1 MQGVLTKH
9 SLRRQSMK
17 SRNSLLKAL
26 AAVMAA
32 SMILTVAGCGGGG
45 NSSTAGSSTSSKTE
59 SSAAESTDGG
69 DASSEVT
76 GSSGP
81 DDTTEH
87 YEFDAYYSYQG
98 SVKPWGEDAASKY
111 MNEKFNITVNYSCPE
126 ADADS
131 RLNLMISSDDLP
143 DVIILDR
150 NANWQKLIS
159 LGKLVDINTLR
170 YEGCSFDEDILESS
184 QKLLSVNGGLY
195 GIPNWA
201 RKGATGGNASWMV
214 NHDVYEQLGS
224 PELKTLEDLHQFML
238 DAKDKGVKT
247 SDGQSI
253 FPWLPR
259 QDDNGFNTVS
269 AIYRSYGNP
278 NLVDTYWSQAD
289 NDIKLA
295 VFDDNYVSALKI
307 ANQWFREGLFPE
319 TIYTDSNDQYV
330 EKLSNGRGAV
340 LYYDFSQDD
349 TNHFRTLLQEKDG
362 NTYDLL
368 GWELKDS
375 PIFPPAEG
383 VDWVYGEENGT
394 PGSNVNCITTKAEN
408 PQRIFDLYSW
418 MLTKDGSINMMYG
431 PEGGLWEG
439 KDEEG
444 NPILK
449 KPEEELSSDE
459 KNAAGC
465 WFWAQP
471 AHADNVDL
479 TKYAVNDAQP
489 EASRSWVISIQAH
502 VFTPEDSI
510 HPAVPGQKFLTDE
523 NANLSLEIDPNDD
536 LGMARQ
542 AITDECKMRIPQIIM
557 ASDDAT
563 FDKLVQDLKDFAESN
578 QVHDIEKIYTDKR
591 ASNIELQGYTVCP
604 GGAQH
609 IMVAKGIA
617 QVYTGTLYNPGT
629 LIFSGFAWKCSGCGM
644 MLGTEGSPLRSGVI
658 GRYAINNCSYTDTMA
673 LFYGGV
679 TGTFYGNI
687 KTDSFW
693 KHFAFT
699 L

>member
-1 MQGVLTKH
+1 
-9 SLRRQSMK
+9 MK
-17 SRNSLLKAL
+17 SKNSLLKAL

-45 NSSTAGSSTSSKTE
+45 NSSTAESSTSSKTE
-59 SSAAESTDGG
+59 SSAAESTSGG
-69 DASSEVT
+69 DESSATT

-111 MNEKFNITVNYSCPE
+111 MNEKFNITLNYSCPE

-131 RLNLMISSDDLP
+131 KLNLMISSDDLP

-150 NANWQKLIS
+150 NANWLKLIN
-159 LGKLVDINTLR
+159 LGKLVDINTLK
-170 YEGCSFDEDILESS
+170 YEGCSFDEDILEST

-201 RKGATGGNASWMV
+201 RKGATGGNMSWMV

-224 PELKTLEDLHQFML
+224 PELKTLDDLHDFMVA
-238 DAKDKGVKT
+238 AKDANVKT
-247 SDGQSI
+247 SDDQSI

-259 QDDNGFNTVS
+259 NDDNGFYTVS

-295 VFDDNYVSALKI
+295 VYDDNYISALKI
-307 ANQWFREGLFPE
+307 ANQWYKEGLFPE
-319 TIYTDSNDQYV
+319 TTYTDSTDQYT
-330 EKLSNGRGAV
+330 EKLSNGRAAV

-349 TNHFRTLLQEKDG
+349 TTHFRTLLQEKDG

-368 GWELKDS
+368 GWELKDF
-375 PIFPPAEG
+375 PIYPAADG
-383 VDWVYGEENGT
+383 VDYVYGEEGGT
-394 PGSNVNCITTKAEN
+394 VGWNVNCITTKAEN
-408 PQRIFDLYSW
+408 PQRIFDLYTW

-449 KPEEELSSDE
+449 KPEEELTSDE

-465 WFWAQP
+465 WFWSQP
-471 AHADNVDL
+471 AHSDNVDL
-479 TKYAVNDAQP
+479 TKYAVNEQQP
-489 EASRSWVISIQAH
+489 EASRSWVISIQDH

-510 HPAVPGQKFLTDE
+510 HPAIPGQKFLTDE
-523 NANLSLEIDPNDD
+523 NTGLSLEIDPTED

-591 ASNIELQGYTVCP
+591 AANIELQGYT
-604 GGAQH
+604 AYQDYYD
-609 IMVAKGIA
+609 AK
-617 QVYTGTLYNPGT
+617 
-629 LIFSGFAWKCSGCGM
+629 K
-644 MLGTEGSPLRSGVI
+644 
-658 GRYAINNCSYTDTMA
+658 
-673 LFYGGV
+673 
-679 TGTFYGNI
+679 
-687 KTDSFW
+687 
-693 KHFAFT
+693 
-699 L
+699 

>member
-1 MQGVLTKH
+1 
-9 SLRRQSMK
+9 MK

-45 NSSTAGSSTSSKTE
+45 NSSTAESSTSSKTE

-76 GSSGP
+76 SSSGP

-439 KDEEG
+439 KDENG

-489 EASRSWVISIQAH
+489 EESRSWVISIQAH

-523 NANLSLEIDPNDD
+523 NANLSLEIDPTED
-536 LGMARQ
+536 LGMSRQ

-591 ASNIELQGYTVCP
+591 ASNIELQGYTAYQEYYD
-604 GGAQH
+604 AQ
-609 IMVAKGIA
+609 K
-617 QVYTGTLYNPGT
+617 
-629 LIFSGFAWKCSGCGM
+629 
-644 MLGTEGSPLRSGVI
+644 
-658 GRYAINNCSYTDTMA
+658 
-673 LFYGGV
+673 
-679 TGTFYGNI
+679 
-687 KTDSFW
+687 
-693 KHFAFT
+693 
-699 L
+699 

>member
-1 MQGVLTKH
+1 
-9 SLRRQSMK
+9 MK

-45 NSSTAGSSTSSKTE
+45 SSSAADSSTSSKTE
-59 SSAAESTDGG
+59 SSAAESTSGG
-69 DASSEVT
+69 DDSSATT

-81 DDTTEH
+81 DDTTEP

-111 MNEKFNITVNYSCPE
+111 MNEKFNIKVNYSCPE

-131 RLNLMISSDDLP
+131 KLNLMISSDDLP

-150 NANWQKLIS
+150 NANWLKLIN
-159 LGKLVDINTLR
+159 LGKLVDINTLK
-170 YEGCSFDEDILESS
+170 YEGCSFDEDILEST

-201 RKGATGGNASWMV
+201 RKGATGGNMSWMV

-238 DAKDKGVKT
+238 DAKEKGVKT
-247 SDGQSI
+247 SDDQSI

-259 QDDNGFNTVS
+259 QDDNGFYTVS

-278 NLVDTYWSQAD
+278 NLIDTYWSQAD
-289 NDIKLA
+289 NDVKLA
-295 VFDDNYVSALKI
+295 VYDDNYIAALKI
-307 ANQWFREGLFPE
+307 ANQWYKEGLFPE
-319 TIYTDSNDQYV
+319 TTYTDSNDQFV
-330 EKLSNGRGAV
+330 EKLSNGRAAIT
-340 LYYDFSQDD
+340 YYDFSQDD

-375 PIFPPAEG
+375 PIYPAADG
-383 VDWVYGEENGT
+383 VDYVYGEEGGT
-394 PGSNVNCITTKAEN
+394 VGWNVNCITTKAEN

-439 KDEEG
+439 KDDEG

-449 KPEEELSSDE
+449 KPEEELTSDE

-465 WFWAQP
+465 WFWSQP
-471 AHADNVDL
+471 AHSDNVDL
-479 TKYAVNDAQP
+479 TKYAVNEQQP
-489 EASRSWVISIQAH
+489 EGSRSWVISIQDH

-523 NANLSLEIDPNDD
+523 NTGLSLEIDPTDD

-591 ASNIELQGYTVCP
+591 AANIELQGYTAYQDYYD
-604 GGAQH
+604 AQ
-609 IMVAKGIA
+609 K
-617 QVYTGTLYNPGT
+617 
-629 LIFSGFAWKCSGCGM
+629 
-644 MLGTEGSPLRSGVI
+644 
-658 GRYAINNCSYTDTMA
+658 
-673 LFYGGV
+673 
-679 TGTFYGNI
+679 
-687 KTDSFW
+687 
-693 KHFAFT
+693 
-699 L
+699 

>member
-1 MQGVLTKH
+1 
-9 SLRRQSMK
+9 MK

-45 NSSTAGSSTSSKTE
+45 NSSTAESSTSSKTE

-143 DVIILDR
+143 DVIIMDR

-201 RKGATGGNASWMV
+201 RKGATGGNTGWMV

-238 DAKDKGVKT
+238 DAKDKGVTT

-349 TNHFRTLLQEKDG
+349 VNHFRTLLQEKDG

-383 VDWVYGEENGT
+383 VDWVYGEEYGT
-394 PGSNVNCITTKAEN
+394 TGSNVNCITTKAEN

-439 KDEEG
+439 KDENG

-489 EASRSWVISIQAH
+489 EESRSWVISIQAH

-523 NANLSLEIDPNDD
+523 NANLSLEIDPTED

-542 AITDECKMRIPQIIM
+542 AIADECKMRIPQIIM

-591 ASNIELQGYTVCP
+591 ASNIELQGYTAYQDYYD
-604 GGAQH
+604 AQ
-609 IMVAKGIA
+609 K
-617 QVYTGTLYNPGT
+617 
-629 LIFSGFAWKCSGCGM
+629 
-644 MLGTEGSPLRSGVI
+644 
-658 GRYAINNCSYTDTMA
+658 
-673 LFYGGV
+673 
-679 TGTFYGNI
+679 
-687 KTDSFW
+687 
-693 KHFAFT
+693 
-699 L
+699 

>member
-1 MQGVLTKH
+1 
-9 SLRRQSMK
+9 MK
-17 SRNSLLKAL
+17 SKNSLLKAL

-45 NSSTAGSSTSSKTE
+45 SSSTAGSSTSSKTE
-59 SSAAESTDGG
+59 SSAAESTDGS

-81 DDTTEH
+81 DDTTEP

-111 MNEKFNITVNYSCPE
+111 MNEKFNIKVNYSCPE

-131 RLNLMISSDDLP
+131 KLNLMISSDDLP

-150 NANWQKLIS
+150 NANWLKLIS
-159 LGKLVDINTLR
+159 LGKLVDINTLK
-170 YEGCSFDEDILESS
+170 YEGCSFDEDILEST

-201 RKGATGGNASWMV
+201 RKGATGGNMSWMV

-247 SDGQSI
+247 SDDQSI

-259 QDDNGFNTVS
+259 QDDNGFYTVS

-278 NLVDTYWSQAD
+278 NLIDTYWSQAD
-289 NDIKLA
+289 NDVKLA
-295 VFDDNYVSALKI
+295 VYDDNYIAALKI
-307 ANQWFREGLFPE
+307 ANQWYKEGLFPE
-319 TIYTDSNDQYV
+319 TTYTDSNDQFV
-330 EKLSNGRGAV
+330 EKLSNGRAAIT
-340 LYYDFSQDD
+340 YYDFSQDD

-375 PIFPPAEG
+375 PIYPAADG
-383 VDWVYGEENGT
+383 VDYVYGEEGGT
-394 PGSNVNCITTKAEN
+394 VGWNVNCITTKAEN
-408 PQRIFDLYSW
+408 PQRIFDLYTW

-449 KPEEELSSDE
+449 KPEEELTSDE

-465 WFWAQP
+465 WFWSQP
-471 AHADNVDL
+471 AHSDNVDL
-479 TKYAVNDAQP
+479 TKYAVNEQQP
-489 EASRSWVISIQAH
+489 EGSRSWVISIQDH

-510 HPAVPGQKFLTDE
+510 HPAIPGQKFLTDE
-523 NANLSLEIDPNDD
+523 NTGLSLEIDPTED

-591 ASNIELQGYTVCP
+591 ASNIELQGYT
-604 GGAQH
+604 AYQDYYD
-609 IMVAKGIA
+609 AK
-617 QVYTGTLYNPGT
+617 
-629 LIFSGFAWKCSGCGM
+629 K
-644 MLGTEGSPLRSGVI
+644 
-658 GRYAINNCSYTDTMA
+658 
-673 LFYGGV
+673 
-679 TGTFYGNI
+679 
-687 KTDSFW
+687 
-693 KHFAFT
+693 
-699 L
+699 

>member
-1 MQGVLTKH
+1 
-9 SLRRQSMK
+9 MK
-17 SRNSLLKAL
+17 SKNSLLKAL

-45 NSSTAGSSTSSKTE
+45 NSSTADSSTSSKTE
-59 SSAAESTDGG
+59 SSAAESTSGG
-69 DASSEVT
+69 DDSSATT

-111 MNEKFNITVNYSCPE
+111 MNEKFNITLNYSCPE

-143 DVIILDR
+143 DVVILDR
-150 NANWQKLIS
+150 NANWLKLIS
-159 LGKLVDINTLR
+159 LGKLVDINTLK
-170 YEGCSFDEDILESS
+170 YEGCSFDEDILEST

-201 RKGATGGNASWMV
+201 RKGATGGNMSWMV

-238 DAKDKGVKT
+238 DAKEKDVKT

-259 QDDNGFNTVS
+259 NDDNGFYTVS

-295 VFDDNYVSALKI
+295 VYDDNYISALKI
-307 ANQWFREGLFPE
+307 ANQWYKEGLFPE
-319 TIYTDSNDQYV
+319 TTYTDSTDQYT
-330 EKLSNGRGAV
+330 EKLSNGRAAV

-349 TNHFRTLLQEKDG
+349 TTHFRTLLQEKDG

-375 PIFPPAEG
+375 PIYPAADG
-383 VDWVYGEENGT
+383 VDYVYGEEGGT
-394 PGSNVNCITTKAEN
+394 VGWNVNCITTKAEN
-408 PQRIFDLYSW
+408 PQRIFDLYTW

-449 KPEEELSSDE
+449 KPEEELTSDE

-465 WFWAQP
+465 WFWSQP
-471 AHADNVDL
+471 AHSDNVDL
-479 TKYAVNDAQP
+479 TKYAVNEQQP
-489 EASRSWVISIQAH
+489 EASRSWVISIQDH

-510 HPAVPGQKFLTDE
+510 HPAIPGQKFLTDE
-523 NANLSLEIDPNDD
+523 NTGLSLEIDPTDD

-542 AITDECKMRIPQIIM
+542 SITDECKMRIPQIIM

-591 ASNIELQGYTVCP
+591 ASNIELQGYT
-604 GGAQH
+604 AYQDYYD
-609 IMVAKGIA
+609 AK
-617 QVYTGTLYNPGT
+617 
-629 LIFSGFAWKCSGCGM
+629 K
-644 MLGTEGSPLRSGVI
+644 
-658 GRYAINNCSYTDTMA
+658 
-673 LFYGGV
+673 
-679 TGTFYGNI
+679 
-687 KTDSFW
+687 
-693 KHFAFT
+693 
-699 L
+699 

>member
-1 MQGVLTKH
+1 
-9 SLRRQSMK
+9 MK

-76 GSSGP
+76 GSSGS

-143 DVIILDR
+143 DVIIMDR

-489 EASRSWVISIQAH
+489 EESRSWVISIQAH

-523 NANLSLEIDPNDD
+523 NANLSLEIDPTED

-542 AITDECKMRIPQIIM
+542 AIADECKMRIPQIIM

-591 ASNIELQGYTVCP
+591 AANIELQGYTAYQDYYD
-604 GGAQH
+604 AQ
-609 IMVAKGIA
+609 K
-617 QVYTGTLYNPGT
+617 
-629 LIFSGFAWKCSGCGM
+629 
-644 MLGTEGSPLRSGVI
+644 
-658 GRYAINNCSYTDTMA
+658 
-673 LFYGGV
+673 
-679 TGTFYGNI
+679 
-687 KTDSFW
+687 
-693 KHFAFT
+693 
-699 L
+699 

>member
-1 MQGVLTKH
+1 
-9 SLRRQSMK
+9 MK
-17 SRNSLLKAL
+17 SKNSLLKAL

-45 NSSTAGSSTSSKTE
+45 SSSTAGSSTSSKTE

-81 DDTTEH
+81 DDTTEP

-111 MNEKFNITVNYSCPE
+111 MNEKFNIKVNYSCPE

-131 RLNLMISSDDLP
+131 KLNLMISSDDLP

-150 NANWQKLIS
+150 NANWLKLIN
-159 LGKLVDINTLR
+159 LGKLVDINTLK
-170 YEGCSFDEDILESS
+170 YEGCSFDEDILEST

-201 RKGATGGNASWMV
+201 RKGATGGNMSWMV

-247 SDGQSI
+247 SDDQSI

-259 QDDNGFNTVS
+259 QDDNGFYTVS

-278 NLVDTYWSQAD
+278 NLIDTYWSQAD
-289 NDIKLA
+289 NDVKLA
-295 VFDDNYVSALKI
+295 VYDDNYIAALKI
-307 ANQWFREGLFPE
+307 ANQWYKEGLFPE
-319 TIYTDSNDQYV
+319 TTYTDSNDQFV
-330 EKLSNGRGAV
+330 EKLSNGRAAIT
-340 LYYDFSQDD
+340 YYDFSQDD

-375 PIFPPAEG
+375 PIYPAADG
-383 VDWVYGEENGT
+383 VDYVYGEEGGT
-394 PGSNVNCITTKAEN
+394 VGWNVNCITTKAEN
-408 PQRIFDLYSW
+408 PQRIFDLYTW

-449 KPEEELSSDE
+449 KPEEELTSDE

-465 WFWAQP
+465 WFWSQP
-471 AHADNVDL
+471 AHSDNVDL
-479 TKYAVNDAQP
+479 TKYAVNEQQP
-489 EASRSWVISIQAH
+489 EESRSWVISIQDH
-502 VFTPEDSI
+502 VFTPEDSV
-510 HPAVPGQKFLTDE
+510 HPAIPGQKFLTDE
-523 NANLSLEIDPNDD
+523 NTGLSLEIDPTED

-591 ASNIELQGYTVCP
+591 ASNIELQGYT
-604 GGAQH
+604 AYQEYYD
-609 IMVAKGIA
+609 AK
-617 QVYTGTLYNPGT
+617 
-629 LIFSGFAWKCSGCGM
+629 K
-644 MLGTEGSPLRSGVI
+644 
-658 GRYAINNCSYTDTMA
+658 
-673 LFYGGV
+673 
-679 TGTFYGNI
+679 
-687 KTDSFW
+687 
-693 KHFAFT
+693 
-699 L
+699 

>member
-1 MQGVLTKH
+1 
-9 SLRRQSMK
+9 MK
-17 SRNSLLKAL
+17 SKNSLLKAL

-45 NSSTAGSSTSSKTE
+45 SSSTAGSSTSSKTE
-59 SSAAESTDGG
+59 SSAAESTDGS

-81 DDTTEH
+81 DDTTEP

-111 MNEKFNITVNYSCPE
+111 MNEKFNIKVNYSCPE

-131 RLNLMISSDDLP
+131 KLNLMISSDDLP

-150 NANWQKLIS
+150 NANWLKLIN
-159 LGKLVDINTLR
+159 LGKLVDINTLK
-170 YEGCSFDEDILESS
+170 YEGCSFDEDILEST

-201 RKGATGGNASWMV
+201 RKGATGGNMSWMV

-247 SDGQSI
+247 SDDQSI

-259 QDDNGFNTVS
+259 QDDNGFYTVS
-269 AIYRSYGNP
+269 AIYRSYGHP
-278 NLVDTYWSQAD
+278 NLIDTYWSQAD
-289 NDIKLA
+289 NDVKLA
-295 VFDDNYVSALKI
+295 VYDDNYIAALKI
-307 ANQWFREGLFPE
+307 ANQWYKEGLFPE
-319 TIYTDSNDQYV
+319 TTYTDSNDQFV
-330 EKLSNGRGAV
+330 EKLSNGRAAIT
-340 LYYDFSQDD
+340 YYDFSQDD

-375 PIFPPAEG
+375 PIYPAADG
-383 VDWVYGEENGT
+383 VDYVYGEEGGT
-394 PGSNVNCITTKAEN
+394 VGWNVNCITTKAEN

-449 KPEEELSSDE
+449 KPEEELTSDE

-465 WFWAQP
+465 WFWSQP
-471 AHADNVDL
+471 AHSDNVDL
-479 TKYAVNDAQP
+479 TKYAVNEQQP
-489 EASRSWVISIQAH
+489 EGSRSWVISIQDH

-510 HPAVPGQKFLTDE
+510 HPAIPGQKLLTDE
-523 NANLSLEIDPNDD
+523 NTGLSLEIDPTED

-591 ASNIELQGYTVCP
+591 ASNIELQGYT
-604 GGAQH
+604 AYQEYYD
-609 IMVAKGIA
+609 AK
-617 QVYTGTLYNPGT
+617 
-629 LIFSGFAWKCSGCGM
+629 K
-644 MLGTEGSPLRSGVI
+644 
-658 GRYAINNCSYTDTMA
+658 
-673 LFYGGV
+673 
-679 TGTFYGNI
+679 
-687 KTDSFW
+687 
-693 KHFAFT
+693 
-699 L
+699 

>member
-1 MQGVLTKH
+1 
-9 SLRRQSMK
+9 MK

-45 NSSTAGSSTSSKTE
+45 NSSTAESSTSSKTE
-59 SSAAESTDGG
+59 SSAAESTGG
-69 DASSEVT
+69 DDASSEVT

-81 DDTTEH
+81 DDTAEH

-143 DVIILDR
+143 DVVILDR
-150 NANWQKLIS
+150 NANWLKLIN
-159 LGKLVDINTLR
+159 LGKLVDINTLK
-170 YEGCSFDEDILESS
+170 YEGCSFDEDILEST

-201 RKGATGGNASWMV
+201 RKGATGGNMSWMV

-247 SDGQSI
+247 SDDQSI

-259 QDDNGFNTVS
+259 NDDNGFNTVS
-269 AIYRSYGNP
+269 AIYRSYGHP

-295 VFDDNYVSALKI
+295 VYDDNYISALKI
-307 ANQWFREGLFPE
+307 ANQWYKEGLFPE
-319 TIYTDSNDQYV
+319 TTYTDSTDQYT
-330 EKLSNGRGAV
+330 EKLSNGRAAV

-349 TNHFRTLLQEKDG
+349 TTHFRTLLQEKDG

-375 PIFPPAEG
+375 PIYPAADG
-383 VDWVYGEENGT
+383 VDYVYGEEGGT
-394 PGSNVNCITTKAEN
+394 VGWNVNCITTKAEN

-439 KDEEG
+439 KDENG

-449 KPEEELSSDE
+449 KPEEELTSDE

-465 WFWAQP
+465 WFWSQP

-479 TKYAVNDAQP
+479 TKYAVNEQQP
-489 EASRSWVISIQAH
+489 EESRSWVISIQDH

-510 HPAVPGQKFLTDE
+510 HPAIPGQKFLTDE
-523 NANLSLEIDPNDD
+523 NTGLSLEIDPTED
-536 LGMARQ
+536 LGMSRQ

-591 ASNIELQGYTVCP
+591 AENIELQGYT
-604 GGAQH
+604 AYQEYYD
-609 IMVAKGIA
+609 AK
-617 QVYTGTLYNPGT
+617 
-629 LIFSGFAWKCSGCGM
+629 K
-644 MLGTEGSPLRSGVI
+644 
-658 GRYAINNCSYTDTMA
+658 
-673 LFYGGV
+673 
-679 TGTFYGNI
+679 
-687 KTDSFW
+687 
-693 KHFAFT
+693 
-699 L
+699 

>member
-1 MQGVLTKH
+1 
-9 SLRRQSMK
+9 MK

-45 NSSTAGSSTSSKTE
+45 SSSTAGSSTSSKTE

-81 DDTTEH
+81 DDTTEP

-111 MNEKFNITVNYSCPE
+111 MNEKFNIKVNYSCPE

-131 RLNLMISSDDLP
+131 KLNLMISSDDLP

-150 NANWQKLIS
+150 NANWLKLIN
-159 LGKLVDINTLR
+159 LGKLVDINTLK
-170 YEGCSFDEDILESS
+170 YEGCSFDEDILEST

-201 RKGATGGNASWMV
+201 RKGATGGNMSWMV

-247 SDGQSI
+247 SDDQSI

-259 QDDNGFNTVS
+259 QDDNGFYTVS

-278 NLVDTYWSQAD
+278 NLIDTYWSQAD
-289 NDIKLA
+289 NDVKLA
-295 VFDDNYVSALKI
+295 VYDDNYIAALKI
-307 ANQWFREGLFPE
+307 ANQWYKEGLFPE
-319 TIYTDSNDQYV
+319 TTYTDSNDQFV
-330 EKLSNGRGAV
+330 EKLSNGRAAIT
-340 LYYDFSQDD
+340 YYDFSQDD

-375 PIFPPAEG
+375 PIYPAADG
-383 VDWVYGEENGT
+383 VDYVYGEEGGT
-394 PGSNVNCITTKAEN
+394 VGWNVNCITTKAEN
-408 PQRIFDLYSW
+408 PQRIFDLYTW

-449 KPEEELSSDE
+449 KPEEELTSDE

-465 WFWAQP
+465 WFWSQP
-471 AHADNVDL
+471 AHSDNVDL
-479 TKYAVNDAQP
+479 TKYAVNEQQP
-489 EASRSWVISIQAH
+489 EGSRSWVISIQDH

-591 ASNIELQGYTVCP
+591 ASNIEVQGYTAYQDYYD
-604 GGAQH
+604 AQ
-609 IMVAKGIA
+609 K
-617 QVYTGTLYNPGT
+617 
-629 LIFSGFAWKCSGCGM
+629 
-644 MLGTEGSPLRSGVI
+644 
-658 GRYAINNCSYTDTMA
+658 
-673 LFYGGV
+673 
-679 TGTFYGNI
+679 
-687 KTDSFW
+687 
-693 KHFAFT
+693 
-699 L
+699 

>member
-1 MQGVLTKH
+1 
-9 SLRRQSMK
+9 MK
-17 SRNSLLKAL
+17 SKNSLLKAL

-45 NSSTAGSSTSSKTE
+45 SSSAAESSTSSKTE
-59 SSAAESTDGG
+59 SSAAESTSGG
-69 DASSEVT
+69 DDSSATT

-81 DDTTEH
+81 DDTTEP

-111 MNEKFNITVNYSCPE
+111 MNEKFNIKVNYSCPE

-131 RLNLMISSDDLP
+131 KLNLMISSDDLP

-150 NANWQKLIS
+150 NANWLKLIN
-159 LGKLVDINTLR
+159 LGKLVDINTLK
-170 YEGCSFDEDILESS
+170 YEGCSFDEDILEST

-201 RKGATGGNASWMV
+201 RKGATGGNMSWMV

-238 DAKDKGVKT
+238 DAKEKGVKT
-247 SDGQSI
+247 SDDQSI

-259 QDDNGFNTVS
+259 QDDNGFYTVS

-278 NLVDTYWSQAD
+278 NLIDTYWSQAD
-289 NDIKLA
+289 NDVKLA
-295 VFDDNYVSALKI
+295 VYDDNYIAALKI
-307 ANQWFREGLFPE
+307 ANQWYKEGLFPE
-319 TIYTDSNDQYV
+319 TTYTDSNDQFV
-330 EKLSNGRGAV
+330 EKLSNGRAAIT
-340 LYYDFSQDD
+340 YYDFSQDD

-375 PIFPPAEG
+375 PIYPAAEG
-383 VDWVYGEENGT
+383 VDWVYGEEGGT
-394 PGSNVNCITTKAEN
+394 VGWNVNCITTKAEN

-439 KDEEG
+439 KDDEG
-444 NPILK
+444 NPLLK
-449 KPEEELSSDE
+449 KPEEELTSDE

-465 WFWAQP
+465 WFWSQP
-471 AHADNVDL
+471 AHSDNVDL
-479 TKYAVNDAQP
+479 TKYAVNEQQP
-489 EASRSWVISIQAH
+489 EASRSWVISIQDH

-510 HPAVPGQKFLTDE
+510 HPAIPGQKFLTDE
-523 NANLSLEIDPNDD
+523 NTGLSLEIDPTED

-591 ASNIELQGYTVCP
+591 ASNIELQGYT
-604 GGAQH
+604 AYQDYYD
-609 IMVAKGIA
+609 AK
-617 QVYTGTLYNPGT
+617 
-629 LIFSGFAWKCSGCGM
+629 K
-644 MLGTEGSPLRSGVI
+644 
-658 GRYAINNCSYTDTMA
+658 
-673 LFYGGV
+673 
-679 TGTFYGNI
+679 
-687 KTDSFW
+687 
-693 KHFAFT
+693 
-699 L
+699 

>member
-1 MQGVLTKH
+1 
-9 SLRRQSMK
+9 MK
-17 SRNSLLKAL
+17 SKNSLLKAL

-45 NSSTAGSSTSSKTE
+45 SSSTAGSSTSSKTE

-81 DDTTEH
+81 DDTTEP

-111 MNEKFNITVNYSCPE
+111 MNEKFNIKVNYSCPE

-131 RLNLMISSDDLP
+131 KLNLMISSDDLP

-150 NANWQKLIS
+150 NANWLKLIN
-159 LGKLVDINTLR
+159 LGKLVDINTLK
-170 YEGCSFDEDILESS
+170 YEGCSFDEDILEST

-201 RKGATGGNASWMV
+201 RKGATGGNMSWMV

-247 SDGQSI
+247 SDDQSI

-259 QDDNGFNTVS
+259 QDDNGFYTVS

-278 NLVDTYWSQAD
+278 NLIDTYWSQAD
-289 NDIKLA
+289 NDVKLA
-295 VFDDNYVSALKI
+295 VYDDNYIAALKI
-307 ANQWFREGLFPE
+307 ANQWYKEGLFPE
-319 TIYTDSNDQYV
+319 TTYTDSNDQFV
-330 EKLSNGRGAV
+330 EKLSNGRAAIT
-340 LYYDFSQDD
+340 YYDFSQDD

-375 PIFPPAEG
+375 PIYPAADG
-383 VDWVYGEENGT
+383 VDYVYGEEGGT
-394 PGSNVNCITTKAEN
+394 VGWNVNCITTKAEN
-408 PQRIFDLYSW
+408 PQRIFDLYTW

-449 KPEEELSSDE
+449 KPEEELTSDE

-465 WFWAQP
+465 WFWSQP
-471 AHADNVDL
+471 AHSDNVDL
-479 TKYAVNDAQP
+479 TKYAVNEQQP
-489 EASRSWVISIQAH
+489 EASRSWVISIQNH

-510 HPAVPGQKFLTDE
+510 HPAIPGQKFLTDE
-523 NANLSLEIDPNDD
+523 NTGLSLEIDPTDD

-591 ASNIELQGYTVCP
+591 ASNIELQGYT
-604 GGAQH
+604 AYQDYYD
-609 IMVAKGIA
+609 AK
-617 QVYTGTLYNPGT
+617 
-629 LIFSGFAWKCSGCGM
+629 K
-644 MLGTEGSPLRSGVI
+644 
-658 GRYAINNCSYTDTMA
+658 
-673 LFYGGV
+673 
-679 TGTFYGNI
+679 
-687 KTDSFW
+687 
-693 KHFAFT
+693 
-699 L
+699 

>member
-1 MQGVLTKH
+1 
-9 SLRRQSMK
+9 MK
-17 SRNSLLKAL
+17 SKNSLLKAL

-45 NSSTAGSSTSSKTE
+45 SSSAADSSTSSKTE
-59 SSAAESTDGG
+59 SSAAESTSGG
-69 DASSEVT
+69 DDSSATT

-81 DDTTEH
+81 DDTTEP

-111 MNEKFNITVNYSCPE
+111 MNEKFNIKVNYSCPE

-131 RLNLMISSDDLP
+131 KLNLMISSDDLP

-150 NANWQKLIS
+150 NANWLKLID
-159 LGKLVDINTLR
+159 LGKLVDINTLK
-170 YEGCSFDEDILESS
+170 YEGCSFDEDILEST

-201 RKGATGGNASWMV
+201 RKGATGGNMSWMV

-238 DAKDKGVKT
+238 DAKEKGVKT
-247 SDGQSI
+247 SDDQSI

-259 QDDNGFNTVS
+259 QDDNGFYTVS

-278 NLVDTYWSQAD
+278 NLIDTYWSQAD
-289 NDIKLA
+289 NDVKLA
-295 VFDDNYVSALKI
+295 VYDDNYIAALKI
-307 ANQWFREGLFPE
+307 ANQWYKEGLFPE
-319 TIYTDSNDQYV
+319 TTYTDSNDQFV
-330 EKLSNGRGAV
+330 EKLSNGRAAIT
-340 LYYDFSQDD
+340 YYDFSQDD

-375 PIFPPAEG
+375 PIYPAADG
-383 VDWVYGEENGT
+383 VDYVYGEEGGT
-394 PGSNVNCITTKAEN
+394 VGWNVNCITTKAEN

-439 KDEEG
+439 KDDEG

-449 KPEEELSSDE
+449 KPEEELTSDE

-465 WFWAQP
+465 WFWSQP
-471 AHADNVDL
+471 AHSDNVDL
-479 TKYAVNDAQP
+479 TKYAVNEQQP
-489 EASRSWVISIQAH
+489 EESRSWVISIQDH

-510 HPAVPGQKFLTDE
+510 HPAIPGQKFLTDE
-523 NANLSLEIDPNDD
+523 NTGLSLEIDPTDD

-542 AITDECKMRIPQIIM
+542 SITDECKMRIPQIIM

-591 ASNIELQGYTVCP
+591 ASNIELQGYT
-604 GGAQH
+604 AYQDYYD
-609 IMVAKGIA
+609 AK
-617 QVYTGTLYNPGT
+617 
-629 LIFSGFAWKCSGCGM
+629 K
-644 MLGTEGSPLRSGVI
+644 
-658 GRYAINNCSYTDTMA
+658 
-673 LFYGGV
+673 
-679 TGTFYGNI
+679 
-687 KTDSFW
+687 
-693 KHFAFT
+693 
-699 L
+699 

>member
-1 MQGVLTKH
+1 
-9 SLRRQSMK
+9 MK

-45 NSSTAGSSTSSKTE
+45 NSSTAESSTSSKTE
-59 SSAAESTDGG
+59 SSAAESTGG
-69 DASSEVT
+69 DDASSEVT

-81 DDTTEH
+81 DDTAEH

-143 DVIILDR
+143 DVVILDR
-150 NANWQKLIS
+150 NANWLKLIN
-159 LGKLVDINTLR
+159 LGKLVDVNTLK
-170 YEGCSFDEDILESS
+170 YDGCSFDEDILEST

-201 RKGATGGNASWMV
+201 RKGATGGNMSWMV

-247 SDGQSI
+247 SDDQSI

-259 QDDNGFNTVS
+259 NDDNGFNTVS
-269 AIYRSYGNP
+269 AIYRSYGHP

-295 VFDDNYVSALKI
+295 VYDDNYISALKI
-307 ANQWFREGLFPE
+307 ANQWYKEGLFPE
-319 TIYTDSNDQYV
+319 TTYTDSTDQYT
-330 EKLSNGRGAV
+330 EKLSNGRAAV

-349 TNHFRTLLQEKDG
+349 TTHFRTLLQEKDG

-375 PIFPPAEG
+375 PIYPAADG
-383 VDWVYGEENGT
+383 VDYVYGEEGGT
-394 PGSNVNCITTKAEN
+394 VGWNVNCITTKAEN

-439 KDEEG
+439 KDENG

-449 KPEEELSSDE
+449 KPEEELTSDE

-465 WFWAQP
+465 WFWSQP

-479 TKYAVNDAQP
+479 TKYAVNEQQP
-489 EASRSWVISIQAH
+489 EESRSWVISIQDH

-510 HPAVPGQKFLTDE
+510 HPAIPGQKFLTDE
-523 NANLSLEIDPNDD
+523 NTGLSLEIDPTED
-536 LGMARQ
+536 LGMSRQ

-591 ASNIELQGYTVCP
+591 AENIELQGYT
-604 GGAQH
+604 AYQEYYD
-609 IMVAKGIA
+609 AK
-617 QVYTGTLYNPGT
+617 
-629 LIFSGFAWKCSGCGM
+629 K
-644 MLGTEGSPLRSGVI
+644 
-658 GRYAINNCSYTDTMA
+658 
-673 LFYGGV
+673 
-679 TGTFYGNI
+679 
-687 KTDSFW
+687 
-693 KHFAFT
+693 
-699 L
+699 

>member
-1 MQGVLTKH
+1 
-9 SLRRQSMK
+9 MK

-45 NSSTAGSSTSSKTE
+45 NSSTADSSTSSKTE
-59 SSAAESTDGG
+59 SSAAESTGG
-69 DASSEVT
+69 DDASSEVT

-81 DDTTEH
+81 DDTAEH

-150 NANWQKLIS
+150 NANWLKLIN
-159 LGKLVDINTLR
+159 LGKLVDVNTLK
-170 YEGCSFDEDILESS
+170 YDGCSFDEDILEST

-201 RKGATGGNASWMV
+201 RKGATGGNMSWMV

-238 DAKDKGVKT
+238 DAKEKGVKT
-247 SDGQSI
+247 SDDQSI

-259 QDDNGFNTVS
+259 NDDNGFNTVS

-295 VFDDNYVSALKI
+295 VYDDNYIAALKL
-307 ANQWFREGLFPE
+307 ANQWYKEGLFPE
-319 TIYTDSNDQYV
+319 TTYTDSTDQYT
-330 EKLSNGRGAV
+330 EKLSNGRAAV

-349 TNHFRTLLQEKDG
+349 TTHFRTLLQEKDG

-375 PIFPPAEG
+375 PIYPAAEG
-383 VDWVYGEENGT
+383 VDWVYGEEGGT
-394 PGSNVNCITTKAEN
+394 VGWNVNCITTKAEN

-439 KDEEG
+439 KDDEG

-449 KPEEELSSDE
+449 KPEEELTSDE

-465 WFWAQP
+465 WFWSQP
-471 AHADNVDL
+471 AHSDNVDL
-479 TKYAVNDAQP
+479 TKYAVNEQQP
-489 EASRSWVISIQAH
+489 EGSRSWVISIQDH

-510 HPAVPGQKFLTDE
+510 HPAIPGQKFLTDE
-523 NANLSLEIDPNDD
+523 NTGLSLEIDPTDD

-542 AITDECKMRIPQIIM
+542 SITDECKMRIPQIIM

-591 ASNIELQGYTVCP
+591 AENIELQGYT
-604 GGAQH
+604 AYQEYYD
-609 IMVAKGIA
+609 AK
-617 QVYTGTLYNPGT
+617 
-629 LIFSGFAWKCSGCGM
+629 K
-644 MLGTEGSPLRSGVI
+644 
-658 GRYAINNCSYTDTMA
+658 
-673 LFYGGV
+673 
-679 TGTFYGNI
+679 
-687 KTDSFW
+687 
-693 KHFAFT
+693 
-699 L
+699 

>member
-1 MQGVLTKH
+1 
-9 SLRRQSMK
+9 MK
-17 SRNSLLKAL
+17 SKNSLLKAL

-45 NSSTAGSSTSSKTE
+45 NSSTAESSTSSKTE
-59 SSAAESTDGG
+59 SSAAESTSGG
-69 DASSEVT
+69 DESSATT

-111 MNEKFNITVNYSCPE
+111 MNEKFNITLNYSCPE

-131 RLNLMISSDDLP
+131 KLNLMISSDDLP

-150 NANWQKLIS
+150 NANWLKLIN
-159 LGKLVDINTLR
+159 LGKLVDINTLK
-170 YEGCSFDEDILESS
+170 YEGCSFDEDILEST

-201 RKGATGGNASWMV
+201 RKGATGGNMSWMV

-247 SDGQSI
+247 SDDQSI

-259 QDDNGFNTVS
+259 QDDNGFYTVS

-278 NLVDTYWSQAD
+278 NLIDTYWSQAD
-289 NDIKLA
+289 NDVKLA
-295 VFDDNYVSALKI
+295 VYDDNYIAALKI
-307 ANQWFREGLFPE
+307 ANQWYKEGLFPE
-319 TIYTDSNDQYV
+319 TTYTDSNDQFV
-330 EKLSNGRGAV
+330 EKLSNGRAAIT
-340 LYYDFSQDD
+340 YYDFSQDD

-375 PIFPPAEG
+375 PIYPAADG
-383 VDWVYGEENGT
+383 VDYVYGEEGGT
-394 PGSNVNCITTKAEN
+394 VGWNVNCITTKAEN
-408 PQRIFDLYSW
+408 PQRIFDLYTW

-449 KPEEELSSDE
+449 KPEEELTSDE

-465 WFWAQP
+465 WFWSQP
-471 AHADNVDL
+471 AHSDNVDL
-479 TKYAVNDAQP
+479 TKYAVNEQQP
-489 EASRSWVISIQAH
+489 EASRSWVISIQDH

-510 HPAVPGQKFLTDE
+510 HPAIPGQKFLTDE
-523 NANLSLEIDPNDD
+523 NTGLSLEIDPTED

-591 ASNIELQGYTVCP
+591 ASNIELQGYT
-604 GGAQH
+604 AYQEYYD
-609 IMVAKGIA
+609 AK
-617 QVYTGTLYNPGT
+617 
-629 LIFSGFAWKCSGCGM
+629 K
-644 MLGTEGSPLRSGVI
+644 
-658 GRYAINNCSYTDTMA
+658 
-673 LFYGGV
+673 
-679 TGTFYGNI
+679 
-687 KTDSFW
+687 
-693 KHFAFT
+693 
-699 L
+699 

>member
-1 MQGVLTKH
+1 
-9 SLRRQSMK
+9 MK
-17 SRNSLLKAL
+17 SKNSLLKAL

-45 NSSTAGSSTSSKTE
+45 SSSTAGSSTSSKTE
-59 SSAAESTDGG
+59 SSAAESTGG
-69 DASSEVT
+69 DDASSEVT

-81 DDTTEH
+81 DDTTEP

-111 MNEKFNITVNYSCPE
+111 MNEKFNIKVNYSCPE

-131 RLNLMISSDDLP
+131 KLNLMISSDDLP

-150 NANWQKLIS
+150 NANWLKLIN
-159 LGKLVDINTLR
+159 LGKLVDINTLK
-170 YEGCSFDEDILESS
+170 YEGCSFDEDILEST

-201 RKGATGGNASWMV
+201 RKGATGGNMSWMV

-247 SDGQSI
+247 SDDQSI

-259 QDDNGFNTVS
+259 QDDNGFYTVS

-278 NLVDTYWSQAD
+278 NLIDTYWSQAD
-289 NDIKLA
+289 NDVKLA
-295 VFDDNYVSALKI
+295 VYDDNYIAALKI
-307 ANQWFREGLFPE
+307 ANQWYKEGLFPE
-319 TIYTDSNDQYV
+319 TTYTDSNDQFV
-330 EKLSNGRGAV
+330 EKLSNGRAAIT
-340 LYYDFSQDD
+340 YYDFSQDD

-375 PIFPPAEG
+375 PIYPAADG
-383 VDWVYGEENGT
+383 VDYVYGEEGGT
-394 PGSNVNCITTKAEN
+394 VGWNVNCITTKAEN
-408 PQRIFDLYSW
+408 PQRIFDLYTW

-449 KPEEELSSDE
+449 KPEEELTSDE

-465 WFWAQP
+465 WFWSQP
-471 AHADNVDL
+471 AHSDNVDL
-479 TKYAVNDAQP
+479 TKYAVNEQQP
-489 EASRSWVISIQAH
+489 EESRSWVISIQDH

-510 HPAVPGQKFLTDE
+510 HPAIPGQKFLTDE
-523 NANLSLEIDPNDD
+523 NTGLSLEIDPTED

-591 ASNIELQGYTVCP
+591 ASNIELQGYT
-604 GGAQH
+604 AYQEYYD
-609 IMVAKGIA
+609 AK
-617 QVYTGTLYNPGT
+617 
-629 LIFSGFAWKCSGCGM
+629 K
-644 MLGTEGSPLRSGVI
+644 
-658 GRYAINNCSYTDTMA
+658 
-673 LFYGGV
+673 
-679 TGTFYGNI
+679 
-687 KTDSFW
+687 
-693 KHFAFT
+693 
-699 L
+699 

>member
-1 MQGVLTKH
+1 
-9 SLRRQSMK
+9 MK

-45 NSSTAGSSTSSKTE
+45 NSSTAESSTSSKTE
-59 SSAAESTDGG
+59 SSAAESTGG
-69 DASSEVT
+69 DDASSEVT
-76 GSSGP
+76 GSSCP

-143 DVIILDR
+143 DVIIMDR

-439 KDEEG
+439 KDENG

-523 NANLSLEIDPNDD
+523 NANLSLEIDPTED

-542 AITDECKMRIPQIIM
+542 AIADECKMRIPQIIM

-591 ASNIELQGYTVCP
+591 ASNIELQGYTAYQEYYD
-604 GGAQH
+604 AQ
-609 IMVAKGIA
+609 K
-617 QVYTGTLYNPGT
+617 
-629 LIFSGFAWKCSGCGM
+629 
-644 MLGTEGSPLRSGVI
+644 
-658 GRYAINNCSYTDTMA
+658 
-673 LFYGGV
+673 
-679 TGTFYGNI
+679 
-687 KTDSFW
+687 
-693 KHFAFT
+693 
-699 L
+699 

>member
-1 MQGVLTKH
+1 
-9 SLRRQSMK
+9 MK
-17 SRNSLLKAL
+17 SKNSLLKAL

-45 NSSTAGSSTSSKTE
+45 SSSTAGSSTSSKTE

-81 DDTTEH
+81 DDTTEP

-111 MNEKFNITVNYSCPE
+111 MNEKFNIKVNYSCPE

-131 RLNLMISSDDLP
+131 KLNLMISSDDLP

-150 NANWQKLIS
+150 NANWLKLIN
-159 LGKLVDINTLR
+159 LGKLVDINTLK
-170 YEGCSFDEDILESS
+170 YEGCSFDEDILEST

-201 RKGATGGNASWMV
+201 RKGATGGNMSWMV

-247 SDGQSI
+247 SDDQSI

-259 QDDNGFNTVS
+259 QDDNGFYTVS

-278 NLVDTYWSQAD
+278 NLIDTYWSQAD
-289 NDIKLA
+289 NDVKLA
-295 VFDDNYVSALKI
+295 VYDDNYIAALKI
-307 ANQWFREGLFPE
+307 ANQWYKEGLFPE
-319 TIYTDSNDQYV
+319 TTYTDSNDQFV
-330 EKLSNGRGAV
+330 EKLSNGRAAIT
-340 LYYDFSQDD
+340 YYDFSQDD

-375 PIFPPAEG
+375 PIYPAADG
-383 VDWVYGEENGT
+383 VDYVYGEESGT
-394 PGSNVNCITTKAEN
+394 VGWNVNCITTKAEN
-408 PQRIFDLYSW
+408 PQRIFDLYTW

-449 KPEEELSSDE
+449 KPEEELTSDE

-465 WFWAQP
+465 WFWSQP
-471 AHADNVDL
+471 AHSDNVDL
-479 TKYAVNDAQP
+479 TKYAVNEQQP
-489 EASRSWVISIQAH
+489 EESRSWVISIQDH

-510 HPAVPGQKFLTDE
+510 HPAIPGQKFLTDE
-523 NANLSLEIDPNDD
+523 NTGLSLEIDPTED

-591 ASNIELQGYTVCP
+591 ASNIELQGYT
-604 GGAQH
+604 AYQEYYD
-609 IMVAKGIA
+609 AK
-617 QVYTGTLYNPGT
+617 
-629 LIFSGFAWKCSGCGM
+629 K
-644 MLGTEGSPLRSGVI
+644 
-658 GRYAINNCSYTDTMA
+658 
-673 LFYGGV
+673 
-679 TGTFYGNI
+679 
-687 KTDSFW
+687 
-693 KHFAFT
+693 
-699 L
+699 

>member
-1 MQGVLTKH
+1 
-9 SLRRQSMK
+9 MK
-17 SRNSLLKAL
+17 SKNSLLKAL
-26 AAVMAA
+26 AAVMEA

-45 NSSTAGSSTSSKTE
+45 NSSTAESSTSSKTE
-59 SSAAESTDGG
+59 SSAAESTSGG
-69 DASSEVT
+69 DESSATT

-111 MNEKFNITVNYSCPE
+111 MNEKFNITLNYSCPE

-131 RLNLMISSDDLP
+131 KLNLMISSDDLP

-150 NANWQKLIS
+150 NANWLKLIN
-159 LGKLVDINTLR
+159 LGKLVDINTLK
-170 YEGCSFDEDILESS
+170 YEGCSFDEDILEST

-201 RKGATGGNASWMV
+201 RKGATGGNMSWMV

-247 SDGQSI
+247 SDDQSI

-259 QDDNGFNTVS
+259 QDDNGFYTVS

-278 NLVDTYWSQAD
+278 NLIDMYWSQAD
-289 NDIKLA
+289 NDVKLA
-295 VFDDNYVSALKI
+295 VYDDNYIAALKI
-307 ANQWFREGLFPE
+307 ANQWYKEGLFPE
-319 TIYTDSNDQYV
+319 TTYTDSNDQFV
-330 EKLSNGRGAV
+330 EKLSNGRAAIT
-340 LYYDFSQDD
+340 YYDFSQDD

-375 PIFPPAEG
+375 PIYPAADG
-383 VDWVYGEENGT
+383 VDYVYGEEGGT
-394 PGSNVNCITTKAEN
+394 VGWNVNCITTKAEN
-408 PQRIFDLYSW
+408 PQRIFDLYTW

-449 KPEEELSSDE
+449 KPEEELTSDE

-465 WFWAQP
+465 WFWSQP
-471 AHADNVDL
+471 AHSDNVDL
-479 TKYAVNDAQP
+479 TKYAVNEQQP
-489 EASRSWVISIQAH
+489 EASRSWVISVQDH

-510 HPAVPGQKFLTDE
+510 HPAIPGQKFLTDE
-523 NANLSLEIDPNDD
+523 NTGLSLEIDPTED

-563 FDKLVQDLKDFAESN
+563 FDKLVQDLKDFAEFF
-578 QVHDIEKIYTDKR
+578 QVQATTKIYTDKR
-591 ASNIELQGYTVCP
+591 AANIELQGYT
-604 GGAQH
+604 AYQDYYD
-609 IMVAKGIA
+609 AK
-617 QVYTGTLYNPGT
+617 
-629 LIFSGFAWKCSGCGM
+629 K
-644 MLGTEGSPLRSGVI
+644 
-658 GRYAINNCSYTDTMA
+658 
-673 LFYGGV
+673 
-679 TGTFYGNI
+679 
-687 KTDSFW
+687 
-693 KHFAFT
+693 
-699 L
+699 

>member
-1 MQGVLTKH
+1 
-9 SLRRQSMK
+9 MK
-17 SRNSLLKAL
+17 SKNSLLKAL

-45 NSSTAGSSTSSKTE
+45 SSSTAGSSTSSKTE

-81 DDTTEH
+81 DDTTEP

-111 MNEKFNITVNYSCPE
+111 MNEKFNIKVNYSCPE

-131 RLNLMISSDDLP
+131 KLNLMISSDDLP

-150 NANWQKLIS
+150 NANWLKLIN
-159 LGKLVDINTLR
+159 LGKLVDINTLK
-170 YEGCSFDEDILESS
+170 YEGCSFDEDILEST

-201 RKGATGGNASWMV
+201 RKGATGGNMSWMV

-247 SDGQSI
+247 SDDQSI

-259 QDDNGFNTVS
+259 QDDNGFYTVS

-278 NLVDTYWSQAD
+278 NLIDTYWSQAD
-289 NDIKLA
+289 NDVKLA
-295 VFDDNYVSALKI
+295 VYDDNYIAALKI
-307 ANQWFREGLFPE
+307 ANQWYKEGLFPE
-319 TIYTDSNDQYV
+319 TTYTDSNDQFV
-330 EKLSNGRGAV
+330 EKLSNGRAAIT
-340 LYYDFSQDD
+340 YYDFSQDD

-375 PIFPPAEG
+375 PIYPAADG
-383 VDWVYGEENGT
+383 VDYVYGEEGGT
-394 PGSNVNCITTKAEN
+394 VGWNVNCITTKAEN
-408 PQRIFDLYSW
+408 PQRIFDLYTW
-418 MLTKDGSINMMYG
+418 MLTKDGSTNMMYG

-449 KPEEELSSDE
+449 KPEEELTSDE

-465 WFWAQP
+465 WFWSQP
-471 AHADNVDL
+471 AHSDNVDL
-479 TKYAVNDAQP
+479 TKYAVNEQQP
-489 EASRSWVISIQAH
+489 EGSRSWVISIQDH

-510 HPAVPGQKFLTDE
+510 HPAIPGQKFLTDE
-523 NANLSLEIDPNDD
+523 NTGLSLEIDPTDD

-591 ASNIELQGYTVCP
+591 ASNIELQGYT
-604 GGAQH
+604 AYQDYYD
-609 IMVAKGIA
+609 AK
-617 QVYTGTLYNPGT
+617 
-629 LIFSGFAWKCSGCGM
+629 K
-644 MLGTEGSPLRSGVI
+644 
-658 GRYAINNCSYTDTMA
+658 
-673 LFYGGV
+673 
-679 TGTFYGNI
+679 
-687 KTDSFW
+687 
-693 KHFAFT
+693 
-699 L
+699 

>member
-1 MQGVLTKH
+1 
-9 SLRRQSMK
+9 MK
-17 SRNSLLKAL
+17 SKNSLLKAL

-45 NSSTAGSSTSSKTE
+45 SSSTAGSSTSSKTE
-59 SSAAESTDGG
+59 SSAAESTDGS

-81 DDTTEH
+81 DDTTEP

-111 MNEKFNITVNYSCPE
+111 MNEKFNIKVNYSCPE

-131 RLNLMISSDDLP
+131 KLNLMISSDDLP

-150 NANWQKLIS
+150 NANWLKLIN
-159 LGKLVDINTLR
+159 LGKLVDINTLK
-170 YEGCSFDEDILESS
+170 YEGCSFDEDILEST

-201 RKGATGGNASWMV
+201 RKGATGGNMSWMV

-247 SDGQSI
+247 SDDQSI

-259 QDDNGFNTVS
+259 QDDNGFYTVS
-269 AIYRSYGNP
+269 AIYRSYGHP
-278 NLVDTYWSQAD
+278 NLIDTYWSQAD
-289 NDIKLA
+289 NDVKLA
-295 VFDDNYVSALKI
+295 VYDDNYIAALKI
-307 ANQWFREGLFPE
+307 ANQWYKEGLFPE
-319 TIYTDSNDQYV
+319 TTYTDSNDQFV
-330 EKLSNGRGAV
+330 EKLSNGRAAIT
-340 LYYDFSQDD
+340 YYDFSQDD

-375 PIFPPAEG
+375 PIYPAADG
-383 VDWVYGEENGT
+383 VDYVYGEEGGT
-394 PGSNVNCITTKAEN
+394 VGWNVNCITTKAEN

-449 KPEEELSSDE
+449 KPEEELTSDE

-465 WFWAQP
+465 WFWSQP
-471 AHADNVDL
+471 AHSDNVDF
-479 TKYAVNDAQP
+479 TKYAVNEQQP
-489 EASRSWVISIQAH
+489 EGSRSWVISIQDH

-510 HPAVPGQKFLTDE
+510 HPAIPGQKFLTDE
-523 NANLSLEIDPNDD
+523 NTGLSLEIDPTED

-591 ASNIELQGYTVCP
+591 ASNIELQGYT
-604 GGAQH
+604 AYQEYYD
-609 IMVAKGIA
+609 AK
-617 QVYTGTLYNPGT
+617 
-629 LIFSGFAWKCSGCGM
+629 K
-644 MLGTEGSPLRSGVI
+644 
-658 GRYAINNCSYTDTMA
+658 
-673 LFYGGV
+673 
-679 TGTFYGNI
+679 
-687 KTDSFW
+687 
-693 KHFAFT
+693 
-699 L
+699 

>member
-1 MQGVLTKH
+1 
-9 SLRRQSMK
+9 MK
-17 SRNSLLKAL
+17 SKNSLLKAL

-45 NSSTAGSSTSSKTE
+45 SSSTAGSSTSSKTE

-81 DDTTEH
+81 DDTTEP

-111 MNEKFNITVNYSCPE
+111 MNEKFNIKVNYSCPE

-131 RLNLMISSDDLP
+131 KLNLMISSDDLP

-150 NANWQKLIS
+150 NANWLKLIN
-159 LGKLVDINTLR
+159 LGKLVDINTLK
-170 YEGCSFDEDILESS
+170 YEGCSFDEDILETT

-201 RKGATGGNASWMV
+201 RKGATGGNMSWMV

-247 SDGQSI
+247 SDDQSI

-259 QDDNGFNTVS
+259 QDDNGFYTVS

-278 NLVDTYWSQAD
+278 NLIDTYWSQAD
-289 NDIKLA
+289 NDVKLA
-295 VFDDNYVSALKI
+295 VYDDNYIAALKI
-307 ANQWFREGLFPE
+307 ANQWYKEGLFPE
-319 TIYTDSNDQYV
+319 TTYTDSNDQFV
-330 EKLSNGRGAV
+330 EKLSNGRAAIT
-340 LYYDFSQDD
+340 YYDFSQDD

-375 PIFPPAEG
+375 PIYPAADG
-383 VDWVYGEENGT
+383 VDYVYGEEGGT
-394 PGSNVNCITTKAEN
+394 VGWNVNCITTKAEN
-408 PQRIFDLYSW
+408 PQRIFDLYTW

-439 KDEEG
+439 KDDEG

-449 KPEEELSSDE
+449 KPEEELTSDE

-465 WFWAQP
+465 WFWSQP
-471 AHADNVDL
+471 AHSDNVDL
-479 TKYAVNDAQP
+479 TKYAVNEQQP
-489 EASRSWVISIQAH
+489 EESRSWVISIQDH

-510 HPAVPGQKFLTDE
+510 HPAIPGQKFLTDE
-523 NANLSLEIDPNDD
+523 NTGLSLEIDPTED

-591 ASNIELQGYTVCP
+591 ASNIELQGYT
-604 GGAQH
+604 AYQDYYD
-609 IMVAKGIA
+609 AK
-617 QVYTGTLYNPGT
+617 
-629 LIFSGFAWKCSGCGM
+629 K
-644 MLGTEGSPLRSGVI
+644 
-658 GRYAINNCSYTDTMA
+658 
-673 LFYGGV
+673 
-679 TGTFYGNI
+679 
-687 KTDSFW
+687 
-693 KHFAFT
+693 
-699 L
+699 

>member
-1 MQGVLTKH
+1 
-9 SLRRQSMK
+9 MK
-17 SRNSLLKAL
+17 SKNSLLKAL

-45 NSSTAGSSTSSKTE
+45 NSSTAESSTSSKTE
-59 SSAAESTDGG
+59 SSAAESTSGG
-69 DASSEVT
+69 DESSATT

-81 DDTTEH
+81 DDTTEP

-111 MNEKFNITVNYSCPE
+111 MNEKFNIKVNYSCPE

-131 RLNLMISSDDLP
+131 KLNLMISSDDLP

-150 NANWQKLIS
+150 NANWLKLIN
-159 LGKLVDINTLR
+159 LGKLVDINTLK
-170 YEGCSFDEDILESS
+170 YEGCSFDEDILEST

-201 RKGATGGNASWMV
+201 RKGATGGNMSWMV

-247 SDGQSI
+247 SDDQSI

-259 QDDNGFNTVS
+259 NDDNGFNTVS

-295 VFDDNYVSALKI
+295 VYDDNYVAALKL
-307 ANQWFREGLFPE
+307 ANQWYKEGLFPE
-319 TIYTDSNDQYV
+319 TTYTDSTDQYT
-330 EKLSNGRGAV
+330 EKLSNGRAAV

-349 TNHFRTLLQEKDG
+349 TTHFRTLLQEKDG

-375 PIFPPAEG
+375 PIYPAAEG
-383 VDWVYGEENGT
+383 VDWVYGEEGGT
-394 PGSNVNCITTKAEN
+394 VGWNVNCITTKAEN

-449 KPEEELSSDE
+449 KPEEELTSDE

-465 WFWAQP
+465 WFWSQP
-471 AHADNVDL
+471 AHSDNVDL
-479 TKYAVNDAQP
+479 TKYAVNEQQP
-489 EASRSWVISIQAH
+489 EASRSWVISIQDH

-510 HPAVPGQKFLTDE
+510 HPAIPGQKFLTDE
-523 NANLSLEIDPNDD
+523 NTGLSLEIDPTDD

-542 AITDECKMRIPQIIM
+542 SITDECKMRIPQIIM

-591 ASNIELQGYTVCP
+591 ASNIELQGYT
-604 GGAQH
+604 AYQDYYD
-609 IMVAKGIA
+609 AK
-617 QVYTGTLYNPGT
+617 
-629 LIFSGFAWKCSGCGM
+629 K
-644 MLGTEGSPLRSGVI
+644 
-658 GRYAINNCSYTDTMA
+658 
-673 LFYGGV
+673 
-679 TGTFYGNI
+679 
-687 KTDSFW
+687 
-693 KHFAFT
+693 
-699 L
+699 

>member
-1 MQGVLTKH
+1 
-9 SLRRQSMK
+9 
-17 SRNSLLKAL
+17 
-26 AAVMAA
+26 
-32 SMILTVAGCGGGG
+32 
-45 NSSTAGSSTSSKTE
+45 
-59 SSAAESTDGG
+59 
-69 DASSEVT
+69 
-76 GSSGP
+76 
-81 DDTTEH
+81 
-87 YEFDAYYSYQG
+87 
-98 SVKPWGEDAASKY
+98 

-143 DVIILDR
+143 DVIIMDR

-368 GWELKDS
+368 GWDLKDS

-439 KDEEG
+439 KDENG

-449 KPEEELSSDE
+449 KPEEEFSSDE

-465 WFWAQP
+465 WFWSQP

-489 EASRSWVISIQAH
+489 EESRSWVISIQAH

-591 ASNIELQGYTVCP
+591 AANIELQGYT
-604 GGAQH
+604 AYQDYYD
-609 IMVAKGIA
+609 ANK
-617 QVYTGTLYNPGT
+617 
-629 LIFSGFAWKCSGCGM
+629 
-644 MLGTEGSPLRSGVI
+644 
-658 GRYAINNCSYTDTMA
+658 
-673 LFYGGV
+673 
-679 TGTFYGNI
+679 
-687 KTDSFW
+687 
-693 KHFAFT
+693 
-699 L
+699 

>member
-1 MQGVLTKH
+1 
-9 SLRRQSMK
+9 MK
-17 SRNSLLKAL
+17 SKNSLLKAL

-45 NSSTAGSSTSSKTE
+45 SSSAADSSTSSKTE
-59 SSAAESTDGG
+59 SSAAESTSGG
-69 DASSEVT
+69 DDSSATT

-81 DDTTEH
+81 DDTTEP

-111 MNEKFNITVNYSCPE
+111 MNEKFNIKVNYSCPE

-131 RLNLMISSDDLP
+131 KLNLMISSDDLP

-150 NANWQKLIS
+150 NANWLKLIN
-159 LGKLVDINTLR
+159 LGKLVDINTLK
-170 YEGCSFDEDILESS
+170 YEGCSFDEDILEST

-201 RKGATGGNASWMV
+201 RKGATGGNMSWMV

-238 DAKDKGVKT
+238 DAKEKGVKT
-247 SDGQSI
+247 SDDQSI

-259 QDDNGFNTVS
+259 QDDNGFYTVS

-295 VFDDNYVSALKI
+295 VYDDNYISALKI
-307 ANQWFREGLFPE
+307 ANQWYKEGLFPE
-319 TIYTDSNDQYV
+319 TTYTDSNDQFT
-330 EKLSNGRGAV
+330 EKLANGRAAV
-340 LYYDFSQDD
+340 TYYDFSQDD
-349 TNHFRTLLQEKDG
+349 TTHFRTLLQEKDG

-375 PIFPPAEG
+375 PIYPAAEG
-383 VDWVYGEENGT
+383 VDWVYGEEGGT
-394 PGSNVNCITTKAEN
+394 VGWNVNCITTKAEN

-439 KDEEG
+439 KDDEG

-449 KPEEELSSDE
+449 KPEEELTSDE

-465 WFWAQP
+465 WFWSQP
-471 AHADNVDL
+471 AHSDNVDL
-479 TKYAVNDAQP
+479 TKYAVNEQQP
-489 EASRSWVISIQAH
+489 EASRSWVISIQDH

-510 HPAVPGQKFLTDE
+510 HPAIPGQKFLTDE
-523 NANLSLEIDPNDD
+523 NTGLSLEIDPTDD

-591 ASNIELQGYTVCP
+591 ASNIELQGYT
-604 GGAQH
+604 AYQDYYD
-609 IMVAKGIA
+609 AK
-617 QVYTGTLYNPGT
+617 
-629 LIFSGFAWKCSGCGM
+629 K
-644 MLGTEGSPLRSGVI
+644 
-658 GRYAINNCSYTDTMA
+658 
-673 LFYGGV
+673 
-679 TGTFYGNI
+679 
-687 KTDSFW
+687 
-693 KHFAFT
+693 
-699 L
+699 

>member
-1 MQGVLTKH
+1 
-9 SLRRQSMK
+9 MK
-17 SRNSLLKAL
+17 SKNSLLKAL

-45 NSSTAGSSTSSKTE
+45 NSSTAESSTSSKTE
-59 SSAAESTDGG
+59 SSAAESTSGG
-69 DASSEVT
+69 DESSATT

-111 MNEKFNITVNYSCPE
+111 MNEKFNITLNYSCPE

-131 RLNLMISSDDLP
+131 KLNLMISSDDLP

-150 NANWQKLIS
+150 NANWLKLIN
-159 LGKLVDINTLR
+159 LGKLVDINTLK
-170 YEGCSFDEDILESS
+170 YEGCSFDEDILEST

-201 RKGATGGNASWMV
+201 RKGATGGNMSWMV

-247 SDGQSI
+247 SDDQSI

-259 QDDNGFNTVS
+259 QDDNGFYTVS

-278 NLVDTYWSQAD
+278 NLIDTYWSQAD
-289 NDIKLA
+289 NDVKLA
-295 VFDDNYVSALKI
+295 VYDDNYISALKI
-307 ANQWFREGLFPE
+307 ANQWYKEGLFPE
-319 TIYTDSNDQYV
+319 TTYTDSNDQFV
-330 EKLSNGRGAV
+330 EKLANGRAAIT
-340 LYYDFSQDD
+340 YYDFSQDD

-375 PIFPPAEG
+375 PIYPAADG
-383 VDWVYGEENGT
+383 VDYVYGEEGGT
-394 PGSNVNCITTKAEN
+394 VGWNVNCITTKAEN
-408 PQRIFDLYSW
+408 PQRIFDLYTW

-449 KPEEELSSDE
+449 KPEEELTSDE

-465 WFWAQP
+465 WFWSQP
-471 AHADNVDL
+471 AHSDNVDL
-479 TKYAVNDAQP
+479 TKYAVNEQQP
-489 EASRSWVISIQAH
+489 EGSRSWVISIQDH

-510 HPAVPGQKFLTDE
+510 HPAIPGQKFLTDE
-523 NANLSLEIDPNDD
+523 NTGLSLEIDPTDD

-591 ASNIELQGYTVCP
+591 ASNIELQGYT
-604 GGAQH
+604 AYQDYYD
-609 IMVAKGIA
+609 AK
-617 QVYTGTLYNPGT
+617 
-629 LIFSGFAWKCSGCGM
+629 K
-644 MLGTEGSPLRSGVI
+644 
-658 GRYAINNCSYTDTMA
+658 
-673 LFYGGV
+673 
-679 TGTFYGNI
+679 
-687 KTDSFW
+687 
-693 KHFAFT
+693 
-699 L
+699 

>member
-1 MQGVLTKH
+1 
-9 SLRRQSMK
+9 MK
-17 SRNSLLKAL
+17 SKNSLLKAL

-45 NSSTAGSSTSSKTE
+45 SSSTAGSSTSSKTE
-59 SSAAESTDGG
+59 SSAAESTDGS

-81 DDTTEH
+81 DDTTEP

-111 MNEKFNITVNYSCPE
+111 MNEKFNIKVNYSCPE

-131 RLNLMISSDDLP
+131 KLNLMISSDDLP

-150 NANWQKLIS
+150 NANWLKLIN
-159 LGKLVDINTLR
+159 LGKLVDINTLK
-170 YEGCSFDEDILESS
+170 YEGCSFDEDILEST

-201 RKGATGGNASWMV
+201 RKGATGGNMSWMV

-247 SDGQSI
+247 SDDQSI

-259 QDDNGFNTVS
+259 QDDNGFYTVS
-269 AIYRSYGNP
+269 AIYRSYGHP
-278 NLVDTYWSQAD
+278 NLIDTYWSQAD
-289 NDIKLA
+289 NDVKLA
-295 VFDDNYVSALKI
+295 VYDDNYIAALKI
-307 ANQWFREGLFPE
+307 ANQWYKEGLFPE
-319 TIYTDSNDQYV
+319 TTYTDSNDQFV
-330 EKLSNGRGAV
+330 EKLSNGRAAIT
-340 LYYDFSQDD
+340 YYDFSQDD

-375 PIFPPAEG
+375 PIYPAADG
-383 VDWVYGEENGT
+383 VDYVYGEEG
-394 PGSNVNCITTKAEN
+394 GSVGWNVNCITTKAEN

-449 KPEEELSSDE
+449 KPEEELTSDE

-465 WFWAQP
+465 WFWSQP
-471 AHADNVDL
+471 AHSDNVDL
-479 TKYAVNDAQP
+479 TKYAVNEQQP
-489 EASRSWVISIQAH
+489 EGSRSWVISIQDH

-510 HPAVPGQKFLTDE
+510 HPAIPGQKFLTDE
-523 NANLSLEIDPNDD
+523 NTGLSLEIDPTED

-591 ASNIELQGYTVCP
+591 ASNIELQGYT
-604 GGAQH
+604 AYQEYYD
-609 IMVAKGIA
+609 AK
-617 QVYTGTLYNPGT
+617 
-629 LIFSGFAWKCSGCGM
+629 K
-644 MLGTEGSPLRSGVI
+644 
-658 GRYAINNCSYTDTMA
+658 
-673 LFYGGV
+673 
-679 TGTFYGNI
+679 
-687 KTDSFW
+687 
-693 KHFAFT
+693 
-699 L
+699 

>member
-1 MQGVLTKH
+1 
-9 SLRRQSMK
+9 MK
-17 SRNSLLKAL
+17 SKNSLLKAL

-45 NSSTAGSSTSSKTE
+45 NSSTAESSTSSKTE
-59 SSAAESTDGG
+59 SSAAESTSGG
-69 DASSEVT
+69 DDSSATT

-81 DDTTEH
+81 DDTTEP

-111 MNEKFNITVNYSCPE
+111 MNEKFNIKVNYSCPE

-131 RLNLMISSDDLP
+131 KLNLMISSDDLP

-150 NANWQKLIS
+150 NANWLKLIN
-159 LGKLVDINTLR
+159 LGKLVDINTLK
-170 YEGCSFDEDILESS
+170 YEGCSFDEDILEST

-201 RKGATGGNASWMV
+201 RKGATGGNMSWMV

-238 DAKDKGVKT
+238 DAKEKGVKT
-247 SDGQSI
+247 SDDQSI

-259 QDDNGFNTVS
+259 QDDNGFYTVS

-278 NLVDTYWSQAD
+278 NLIDTYWSQAD
-289 NDIKLA
+289 NDVKLA
-295 VFDDNYVSALKI
+295 VYDDNYIAALKI
-307 ANQWFREGLFPE
+307 ANQWYKEGLFPE
-319 TIYTDSNDQYV
+319 TTYTDSNDQFV
-330 EKLSNGRGAV
+330 EKLSNGRAAIT
-340 LYYDFSQDD
+340 YYDFSQDD

-375 PIFPPAEG
+375 PIYPAADG
-383 VDWVYGEENGT
+383 VDYVYGEEGGT
-394 PGSNVNCITTKAEN
+394 VGWNVNCITTKAEN

-439 KDEEG
+439 KDENG

-449 KPEEELSSDE
+449 KPEEELTSDE

-465 WFWAQP
+465 WFWSQP
-471 AHADNVDL
+471 AHSDNVDL
-479 TKYAVNDAQP
+479 TKYAVNEQQP
-489 EASRSWVISIQAH
+489 EESRSWVISIQDH

-510 HPAVPGQKFLTDE
+510 HPAIPGQKFLTDE
-523 NANLSLEIDPNDD
+523 NTGLSLEIDPTED

-591 ASNIELQGYTVCP
+591 ASNIELQGYT
-604 GGAQH
+604 AYQDYYD
-609 IMVAKGIA
+609 AK
-617 QVYTGTLYNPGT
+617 
-629 LIFSGFAWKCSGCGM
+629 K
-644 MLGTEGSPLRSGVI
+644 
-658 GRYAINNCSYTDTMA
+658 
-673 LFYGGV
+673 
-679 TGTFYGNI
+679 
-687 KTDSFW
+687 
-693 KHFAFT
+693 
-699 L
+699 

>member
-1 MQGVLTKH
+1 
-9 SLRRQSMK
+9 MK
-17 SRNSLLKAL
+17 SKNSLLKAL

-45 NSSTAGSSTSSKTE
+45 NSSTAESSTSSKTE

-81 DDTTEH
+81 DDTTEP

-111 MNEKFNITVNYSCPE
+111 MNEKFNIKVNYSCPE

-131 RLNLMISSDDLP
+131 KLNLMISSDDLP

-150 NANWQKLIS
+150 NANWLKLIN
-159 LGKLVDINTLR
+159 LGKLVDINTLK
-170 YEGCSFDEDILESS
+170 YEGCSFDEDILEST

-201 RKGATGGNASWMV
+201 RKGATGGNMSWMV

-247 SDGQSI
+247 SDDQSI

-259 QDDNGFNTVS
+259 QDDNGFYTVS

-278 NLVDTYWSQAD
+278 NLIDTYWSQAD
-289 NDIKLA
+289 NDVKLA
-295 VFDDNYVSALKI
+295 VYDDNYISALKI
-307 ANQWFREGLFPE
+307 ANQWYKEGLFPE
-319 TIYTDSNDQYV
+319 TTYTDSNDQFV
-330 EKLSNGRGAV
+330 EKLSNGRAAIT
-340 LYYDFSQDD
+340 YYDFSQDD

-375 PIFPPAEG
+375 PIYPAADG
-383 VDWVYGEENGT
+383 VDYVYGEEGGT
-394 PGSNVNCITTKAEN
+394 VGWNVNCITTKAEN
-408 PQRIFDLYSW
+408 PQRIFDLYTW

-449 KPEEELSSDE
+449 KPEEELTSDE

-465 WFWAQP
+465 WFWSQP
-471 AHADNVDL
+471 AHSDNVDL
-479 TKYAVNDAQP
+479 TKYAVNEQQP
-489 EASRSWVISIQAH
+489 EGFRSWVISIQDH

-510 HPAVPGQKFLTDE
+510 HPAIPGQKFLTDE
-523 NANLSLEIDPNDD
+523 NTGLSLEIDPTED

-591 ASNIELQGYTVCP
+591 AANIELQGYT
-604 GGAQH
+604 AYQDYYD
-609 IMVAKGIA
+609 AK
-617 QVYTGTLYNPGT
+617 
-629 LIFSGFAWKCSGCGM
+629 K
-644 MLGTEGSPLRSGVI
+644 
-658 GRYAINNCSYTDTMA
+658 
-673 LFYGGV
+673 
-679 TGTFYGNI
+679 
-687 KTDSFW
+687 
-693 KHFAFT
+693 
-699 L
+699 

>member
-1 MQGVLTKH
+1 
-9 SLRRQSMK
+9 MK
-17 SRNSLLKAL
+17 SKNSLLKAL

-81 DDTTEH
+81 DDTTEP

-111 MNEKFNITVNYSCPE
+111 MNEKFNIKVNYSCPE

-131 RLNLMISSDDLP
+131 KLNLMISSDDLP

-150 NANWQKLIS
+150 NANWLKLIN

-170 YEGCSFDEDILESS
+170 YEGCSFDEDILEST

-201 RKGATGGNASWMV
+201 RKGATGGNMSWMV

-238 DAKDKGVKT
+238 DAKEKGVKT
-247 SDGQSI
+247 SDDQSI

-259 QDDNGFNTVS
+259 QDDNGFYTVS

-278 NLVDTYWSQAD
+278 NLIDTYWSQAD
-289 NDIKLA
+289 NDVKLA
-295 VFDDNYVSALKI
+295 VYDDNYIAALKI
-307 ANQWFREGLFPE
+307 ANQWYKEGLFPE
-319 TIYTDSNDQYV
+319 TTYTDSNDQFV
-330 EKLSNGRGAV
+330 EKLSNGRAAIT
-340 LYYDFSQDD
+340 YYDFSQDD

-375 PIFPPAEG
+375 PIYPAADG
-383 VDWVYGEENGT
+383 VDYVYGEEGGT
-394 PGSNVNCITTKAEN
+394 VGWNVNCITTKAEN
-408 PQRIFDLYSW
+408 PQRIFDLYTW

-449 KPEEELSSDE
+449 KPEEELTSDE

-465 WFWAQP
+465 WFWSQP
-471 AHADNVDL
+471 AHSDNVDL
-479 TKYAVNDAQP
+479 TKYAVNEQQP
-489 EASRSWVISIQAH
+489 EASRSWVISIQDH

-510 HPAVPGQKFLTDE
+510 HPAIPGQKFLTDE
-523 NANLSLEIDPNDD
+523 NTGLSLEIDPTED

-542 AITDECKMRIPQIIM
+542 AIADECKMRIPQIIM

-591 ASNIELQGYTVCP
+591 ASNIELQGYTAYQEYYD
-604 GGAQH
+604 AQ
-609 IMVAKGIA
+609 K
-617 QVYTGTLYNPGT
+617 
-629 LIFSGFAWKCSGCGM
+629 
-644 MLGTEGSPLRSGVI
+644 
-658 GRYAINNCSYTDTMA
+658 
-673 LFYGGV
+673 
-679 TGTFYGNI
+679 
-687 KTDSFW
+687 
-693 KHFAFT
+693 
-699 L
+699 

>member
-1 MQGVLTKH
+1 
-9 SLRRQSMK
+9 MK
-17 SRNSLLKAL
+17 SKNSLLKAL

-45 NSSTAGSSTSSKTE
+45 SSSTAGSSTSSKTE

-81 DDTTEH
+81 DDTTEP

-111 MNEKFNITVNYSCPE
+111 MNEKFNIKVNYSCPE

-131 RLNLMISSDDLP
+131 KLNLMISSDDLP

-150 NANWQKLIS
+150 NANWLKLIN
-159 LGKLVDINTLR
+159 LGKLVDINTLK
-170 YEGCSFDEDILESS
+170 YEGCSFDEDILEST

-201 RKGATGGNASWMV
+201 RKGATGGNMSWMV

-247 SDGQSI
+247 SDDQSI

-259 QDDNGFNTVS
+259 QDDNGFYTVS

-278 NLVDTYWSQAD
+278 NLIDTYWSQAD
-289 NDIKLA
+289 NDVKLA
-295 VFDDNYVSALKI
+295 VYDDNYIAALKI
-307 ANQWFREGLFPE
+307 ANQWYKEGLFPE
-319 TIYTDSNDQYV
+319 TTYTDSNDQFV
-330 EKLSNGRGAV
+330 EKLSNGRAAIT
-340 LYYDFSQDD
+340 YYDFSQDD

-375 PIFPPAEG
+375 PIYPAADG
-383 VDWVYGEENGT
+383 VDYVYGEEGGT
-394 PGSNVNCITTKAEN
+394 VGWNVNCITTKAEN
-408 PQRIFDLYSW
+408 PQRIFDLYTW

-449 KPEEELSSDE
+449 KPEEELTSDE

-465 WFWAQP
+465 WFWSQP
-471 AHADNVDL
+471 AHSDNVDL
-479 TKYAVNDAQP
+479 TKYAVNEQQS
-489 EASRSWVISIQAH
+489 EGSRSWVISIQDH

-510 HPAVPGQKFLTDE
+510 HPAIPGQKFLTDE
-523 NANLSLEIDPNDD
+523 NTGLSLEIDPTDD

-542 AITDECKMRIPQIIM
+542 SITDECKMRIPQIIM

-578 QVHDIEKIYTDKR
+578 QVHDIEKVYTDKR
-591 ASNIELQGYTVCP
+591 ASNIELQGYT
-604 GGAQH
+604 AYQDYYD
-609 IMVAKGIA
+609 AK
-617 QVYTGTLYNPGT
+617 
-629 LIFSGFAWKCSGCGM
+629 K
-644 MLGTEGSPLRSGVI
+644 
-658 GRYAINNCSYTDTMA
+658 
-673 LFYGGV
+673 
-679 TGTFYGNI
+679 
-687 KTDSFW
+687 
-693 KHFAFT
+693 
-699 L
+699 

>member
-45 NSSTAGSSTSSKTE
+45 NSSTAESSTSSKTE
-59 SSAAESTDGG
+59 SSEN
-69 DASSEVT
+69 
-76 GSSGP
+76 
-81 DDTTEH
+81 

-143 DVIILDR
+143 DVIIMDR

-439 KDEEG
+439 KDENG

-591 ASNIELQGYTVCP
+591 ASNIELQGYTAYQDYYD
-604 GGAQH
+604 AQ
-609 IMVAKGIA
+609 K
-617 QVYTGTLYNPGT
+617 
-629 LIFSGFAWKCSGCGM
+629 
-644 MLGTEGSPLRSGVI
+644 
-658 GRYAINNCSYTDTMA
+658 
-673 LFYGGV
+673 
-679 TGTFYGNI
+679 
-687 KTDSFW
+687 
-693 KHFAFT
+693 
-699 L
+699 

>member
-1 MQGVLTKH
+1 
-9 SLRRQSMK
+9 MK
-17 SRNSLLKAL
+17 SKNSLLKAL

-45 NSSTAGSSTSSKTE
+45 SSSTAGSSTSSKTE

-81 DDTTEH
+81 DDTTEP

-111 MNEKFNITVNYSCPE
+111 MNEKFNIKVNYSCPE

-131 RLNLMISSDDLP
+131 KLNLMISSDDLP

-150 NANWQKLIS
+150 NANWLKLIN
-159 LGKLVDINTLR
+159 LGKLVDINTLK
-170 YEGCSFDEDILESS
+170 YEGCSFDEDILEST

-201 RKGATGGNASWMV
+201 RKGATGGNMSWMV

-247 SDGQSI
+247 SDDQSI

-259 QDDNGFNTVS
+259 QDDNGFYTVS

-278 NLVDTYWSQAD
+278 NLIDTYWSQAD
-289 NDIKLA
+289 NDVKLA
-295 VFDDNYVSALKI
+295 VYDDNYIAALKI
-307 ANQWFREGLFPE
+307 ANQWYKEGLFPE
-319 TIYTDSNDQYV
+319 TTYTDSNDQFV
-330 EKLSNGRGAV
+330 EKLSNGRAAIT
-340 LYYDFSQDD
+340 YYDFSQDD

-375 PIFPPAEG
+375 PIYPAADG
-383 VDWVYGEENGT
+383 VDYVYGEEGGT
-394 PGSNVNCITTKAEN
+394 VGWNVNCITTKAEN
-408 PQRIFDLYSW
+408 PQRIFDLYTW

-439 KDEEG
+439 KDENG
-444 NPILK
+444 NPLLK
-449 KPEEELSSDE
+449 KPEEELTSDE

-465 WFWAQP
+465 WFWSQP

-489 EASRSWVISIQAH
+489 EASRSWVISIQNH

-510 HPAVPGQKFLTDE
+510 HPAIPGQKFLTDE
-523 NANLSLEIDPNDD
+523 NTGLSLEIDPTDD

-591 ASNIELQGYTVCP
+591 AENIELQGYT
-604 GGAQH
+604 AYQDYYD
-609 IMVAKGIA
+609 AK
-617 QVYTGTLYNPGT
+617 
-629 LIFSGFAWKCSGCGM
+629 K
-644 MLGTEGSPLRSGVI
+644 
-658 GRYAINNCSYTDTMA
+658 
-673 LFYGGV
+673 
-679 TGTFYGNI
+679 
-687 KTDSFW
+687 
-693 KHFAFT
+693 
-699 L
+699 

>member
-1 MQGVLTKH
+1 
-9 SLRRQSMK
+9 MK
-17 SRNSLLKAL
+17 SKNSLLKAL

-45 NSSTAGSSTSSKTE
+45 SSSAADSSTSSKTE
-59 SSAAESTDGG
+59 SSAAESTSGG
-69 DASSEVT
+69 DDSSATT

-81 DDTTEH
+81 DDTTEP

-111 MNEKFNITVNYSCPE
+111 MNEKFNIKVNYSCPE

-131 RLNLMISSDDLP
+131 KLNLMISSDDLP

-150 NANWQKLIS
+150 NANWLKLIN
-159 LGKLVDINTLR
+159 LGKLVDINTLK
-170 YEGCSFDEDILESS
+170 YEGCSFDEDILEST

-201 RKGATGGNASWMV
+201 RKGATGGNMSWMV

-238 DAKDKGVKT
+238 DAKEKGVKT
-247 SDGQSI
+247 SDDQSI

-259 QDDNGFNTVS
+259 QDDNGFYTVS

-278 NLVDTYWSQAD
+278 NLIDTYWSQAD
-289 NDIKLA
+289 NDVKLA
-295 VFDDNYVSALKI
+295 VYDDNYVAALKI
-307 ANQWFREGLFPE
+307 ANQWYKEGLFPE
-319 TIYTDSNDQYV
+319 TTYTDSNDQFV
-330 EKLSNGRGAV
+330 EKLSNGRAAIT
-340 LYYDFSQDD
+340 YYDFSQDD

-375 PIFPPAEG
+375 PIYPAADG
-383 VDWVYGEENGT
+383 VDYVYGEEGGT
-394 PGSNVNCITTKAEN
+394 VGWNVNCITTKAEN

-439 KDEEG
+439 KDDEG
-444 NPILK
+444 NPLLK
-449 KPEEELSSDE
+449 KPEEELTSDE

-465 WFWAQP
+465 WFWSQP
-471 AHADNVDL
+471 AHSDNVDL
-479 TKYAVNDAQP
+479 TKYAVNEQQP
-489 EASRSWVISIQAH
+489 EASRSWVISIQDH

-510 HPAVPGQKFLTDE
+510 HPAIPGQKFLTDE
-523 NANLSLEIDPNDD
+523 NTGLSLEIDPTED

-591 ASNIELQGYTVCP
+591 ASNIELQGYT
-604 GGAQH
+604 AYQDYYD
-609 IMVAKGIA
+609 AK
-617 QVYTGTLYNPGT
+617 
-629 LIFSGFAWKCSGCGM
+629 K
-644 MLGTEGSPLRSGVI
+644 
-658 GRYAINNCSYTDTMA
+658 
-673 LFYGGV
+673 
-679 TGTFYGNI
+679 
-687 KTDSFW
+687 
-693 KHFAFT
+693 
-699 L
+699 

>member
-1 MQGVLTKH
+1 
-9 SLRRQSMK
+9 MK
-17 SRNSLLKAL
+17 SKNSLLKAL

-45 NSSTAGSSTSSKTE
+45 SSSAADSSTSSKTE
-59 SSAAESTDGG
+59 SSAAESTSGG
-69 DASSEVT
+69 DDSSATT

-111 MNEKFNITVNYSCPE
+111 MNEKFNTKVNYSCPE

-131 RLNLMISSDDLP
+131 KLNLMISSDDLP

-150 NANWQKLIS
+150 NANWLKLIN
-159 LGKLVDINTLR
+159 LGKLVDINTLK
-170 YEGCSFDEDILESS
+170 YEGCSFDEDILEST

-201 RKGATGGNASWMV
+201 RKGATGGNMSWMV

-247 SDGQSI
+247 SDDQSI

-259 QDDNGFNTVS
+259 QDDNGFYTVS

-278 NLVDTYWSQAD
+278 NLIDTYWSQAD
-289 NDIKLA
+289 NDVKLA
-295 VFDDNYVSALKI
+295 VYDDNYISALKI
-307 ANQWFREGLFPE
+307 ANQWYKEGLFPE
-319 TIYTDSNDQYV
+319 TTYTDSNDQFV
-330 EKLSNGRGAV
+330 EKLSNGRAAIT
-340 LYYDFSQDD
+340 YYDFSQDD

-375 PIFPPAEG
+375 PIYPAADG
-383 VDWVYGEENGT
+383 VDYVYGEEGGT
-394 PGSNVNCITTKAEN
+394 VGWNVNCITTKAEN
-408 PQRIFDLYSW
+408 PQRIFDLYTW

-449 KPEEELSSDE
+449 KPEEELTSDE

-465 WFWAQP
+465 WFWSQP
-471 AHADNVDL
+471 AHSDNVDL
-479 TKYAVNDAQP
+479 TKYAVNEQQP
-489 EASRSWVISIQAH
+489 EESRSWVISIQDH

-510 HPAVPGQKFLTDE
+510 HPAIPGQKFLTDE
-523 NANLSLEIDPNDD
+523 NTGLSLEIDPTED

-591 ASNIELQGYTVCP
+591 ASNIELQGYT
-604 GGAQH
+604 AYQDYYD
-609 IMVAKGIA
+609 AK
-617 QVYTGTLYNPGT
+617 
-629 LIFSGFAWKCSGCGM
+629 K
-644 MLGTEGSPLRSGVI
+644 
-658 GRYAINNCSYTDTMA
+658 
-673 LFYGGV
+673 
-679 TGTFYGNI
+679 
-687 KTDSFW
+687 
-693 KHFAFT
+693 
-699 L
+699 